1 MEAVLAWLEANE
13 PRFEGRRVLVH
24 GDMGFQ
30 NLLVTNGE
38 ITGVLDWE
46 MCHLGPPVEDLLYIR
61 RFLAAGLSWEEFLEA
76 YRAHGGQY
84 EPCSNENF
92 YGVCGLSRIAIGLYN
107 ILYALRERDAALD
120 TKEIYIGTRYA
131 ERVALEAFKATL

>member
-13 PRFEGRRVLVH
+13 PRFQQRLVLIH

-30 NLLVTNGE
+30 NLLVSNGE

-46 MCHLGPPVEDLLYIR
+46 MCHLGPPAEDLLYIR
-61 RFLAAGLSWEEFLEA
+61 PFLAAGLPWAEFLEA
-76 YRAHGGQY
+76 YRSHGGQY
-84 EPCSNENF
+84 EPSSNERF
-92 YGVCGLSRIAIGLYN
+92 YAVFALARIAMGLYN
-107 ILYALRERDAALD
+107 ILHALQERDSALD